1 MRVSRVDINPV
12 GEPLY
17 LPLFSS
23 SVRAGF
29 PSPADDYVEKTMDL
43 NEHLIKHPNA
53 TFFVKAEGNSMVN
66 AGIQDGALM
75 LVDCSLTP
83 KHDDIVIASVDGQMT
98 CKFIDTKLN
107 ALRSANPHFEPIFIK
122 EGNQVEVMGV
132 VIYVINKLCSHL

>member
-1 MRVSRVDINPV
+1 MKVSRVDLASSGKPLHL
-12 GEPLY
+12 PLY
-17 LPLFSS
+17 STR
-23 SVRAGF
+23 VRAGF

-43 NEHLIKHPNA
+43 NEHLIKHPSS

-83 KHDDIVIASVDGQMT
+83 KHDDIVIASIDGELT

-107 ALRSANPHFEPIFIK
+107 ALRSANPHFEPILIK

-132 VIYVINKLCSHL
+132 VIYVINKLCNHL

>member
-1 MRVSRVDINPV
+1 MRVSRMHINPV

-29 PSPADDYVEKTMDL
+29 PSPADDHMEKTMDL
-43 NEHLIKHPNA
+43 NEYLIKHPSA

-66 AGIQDGALM
+66 AGIQDGAMM
-75 LVDCSLTP
+75 LVDCSLIP

-107 ALRSANPHFEPIFIK
+107 ALRSANPHFEPILIK

-132 VIYVINKLCSHL
+132 VIYVINKLCNHL